1 VARLRGGGGRDVRLL
16 VQGDSLG
23 PGMERML
30 LAAWGLALRGHE
42 VRWLGRNAP
51 RAAASP
57 EARLVRDHHE
67 PDRRGAD
74 IVIGSDRAL
83 GAAALSG
90 WRAGAHGMVAALDP
104 ARRKA
109 WSPLERWCWSSL
121 DSRAMVEETA
131 RDLASAPA
139 SALEPERL
147 ESWSP
152 EAPPEAP
159 EIAHPDVD
167 RLERACE
174 RSLARRRGEGLS
186 PAVFLDRDGTLVV
199 EKGYLAD
206 PDDIELIPGVP
217 EALYALRQAGYP
229 IVVIS
234 NQSGVG
240 RGLFPLSSVHR
251 AMGRLRNLLRPY
263 GVEIDA
269 VHFCPHLPDSGC
281 GCRKPGIELLERA
294 ARDLR
299 LSLRQSVMIGDKLL
313 DIRTGHRARALS
325 ILVRTGYG
333 RDEERSLGGAG
344 IEARPD
350 HAFDDLAA
358 AVSWI
363 LARERVGRWE

>member
-1 VARLRGGGGRDVRLL
+1 MRGSGSLDMRLL
-16 VQGDSLG
+16 VHGDSLG
-23 PGMERML
+23 PGMERMR

-51 RAAASP
+51 CTVASP
-57 EARLVRDHHE
+57 DAQVVRDRHE

-74 IVIGSDRAL
+74 LVIGSDRAL
-83 GAAALSG
+83 GAVALSG

-104 ARRKA
+104 ARRRT

-121 DSRAMVEETA
+121 DSQAMVEEAA
-131 RDLASAPA
+131 RDLARARA
-139 SALEPERL
+139 ATLEPERL

-152 EAPPEAP
+152 GAPPETP
-159 EIAHPDVD
+159 EIGHPDVD
-167 RLERACE
+167 RLERAGE

-206 PDDIELIPGVP
+206 PEDIELIPGVP

-251 AMGRLRNLLRPY
+251 AMGRLRRLLRPH

-299 LSLRQSVMIGDKLL
+299 LSLRPSVMIGDKLL
-313 DIRTGHRARALS
+313 DVRTGHRAGARS

-333 RDEERSLGGAG
+333 GDEERSLGSAG
-344 IEARPD
+344 MEARPD
-350 HAFDDLAA
+350 HVCDDLAA
-358 AVSWI
+358 AASWI
-363 LARERVGRWE
+363 LARERAGRWE